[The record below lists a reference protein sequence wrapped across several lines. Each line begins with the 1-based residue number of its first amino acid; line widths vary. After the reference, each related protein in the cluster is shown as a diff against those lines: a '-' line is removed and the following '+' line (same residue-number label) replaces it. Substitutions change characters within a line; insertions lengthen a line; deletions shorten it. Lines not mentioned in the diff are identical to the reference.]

1 MVKFNPLFDQLVVAK
16 SPPWGKRSMY
26 LRRYVVPTETSAS
39 LQARIALARAA
50 ISARGRSL
58 PDVWN
63 AIITQCS
70 GKDYGGRANA
80 AARKQAQ
87 YASADASVSRMQAA
101 LSRKGAG
108 RGAGAPPPP
117 PGRGF

>member
-1 MVKFNPLFDQLVVAK
+1 MTKFNPLFDTLVVAK

-26 LRRYVVPTETSAS
+26 LRKYVKPKETAAS

-58 PDVWN
+58 ADVWG
-63 AIITQCS
+63 AVITQCA

-80 AARKQAQ
+80 AARQRER
-87 YASADASVSRMQAA
+87 YLRADASVTRMQAL

-108 RGAGAPPPP
+108 GGAGAPPPP
-117 PGRGF
+117 PGRGY